1 MTTAAVR
8 ALSEAELSEVLRAQ
22 PGIAAAIDRLSEAF
36 ARVGIETPRLDARLL
51 VAAATDMNT
60 AAVLA
65 HATDRLD
72 ADAIA
77 ELSGFAARRL
87 NREPVSR
94 ILGRRGFWTLDLA
107 ISPDVLDP
115 RPDTETL
122 VEAIV
127 TACRDRYDAPLRILD
142 LCTGSG
148 AILAA
153 LLSEFPAATGLGTDI
168 SPAACAIARQNLE
181 AAGLAARAEIRVAD
195 YAAGIDGP
203 FDIVVSNP
211 PYIESAALA
220 GLDPEVRH
228 FDPHLALDGGPD
240 GLAAYRAIASALPN
254 LLRPGNGLVGLEIG
268 AAQAADVSAI
278 VAAAGTPHI
287 QVIKDFG
294 GHDRVVFA
302 RAA

>member
-1 MTTAAVR
+1 MTTAAR
-8 ALSEAELSEVLRAQ
+8 ALSEARLSEILRTQ
-22 PGIAAAIDRLSEAF
+22 PGIADVIDRLSEAF
-36 ARVGIETPRLDARLL
+36 AQAGIDTPRLDARLL
-51 VAAATDMNT
+51 VAAATGMN
-60 AAVLA
+60 AASLLA
-65 HATDRLD
+65 HASDRLD
-72 ADAIA
+72 TDAIA
-77 ELSGFAARRL
+77 TLTSLATRRL
-87 NREPVSR
+87 DREPVSR

-122 VEAIV
+122 VEAAV
-127 TACRDRYDAPLRILD
+127 TACRDQRDAPLRILD

-153 LLSEFPAATGLGTDI
+153 VLSEFPQATGLGTDI

-181 AAGLAARAEIRVAD
+181 AAGLAARAEIRLAD

-203 FDIVVSNP
+203 FDLLVSNP
-211 PYIESAALA
+211 PYIESGALA

-240 GLAAYRAIASALPN
+240 GLTAYRAIAAALPK
-254 LLRPGNGLVGLEIG
+254 LLRPGSGLVFLEIG

-278 VAAAGTPHI
+278 VAAAGAPHI
-287 QVIKDFG
+287 EVIKDFG

-302 RAA
+302 RGV